1 MSEESKSW
9 YRMTRPLFNSGFE
22 DDEFWA
28 YGQDGFQEVLDS
40 FIGSDVLIY
49 DKAIGT
55 EPQQVRAIVQ
65 QKTSD
70 VYNST
75 TVRQILC
82 NIGKET
88 GISEVIRTHDIDAV
102 FLEDIQL
109 RKNVQSFKKLAQ
121 LQGVLV
127 NMCEK
132 TNILYNLVAPTQWQ
146 NYCKAR
152 GRTTKEIKSKIT
164 SVEPTGKKT
173 SKILSL
179 QAARDIYGI
188 VTENDNLADAVMI
201 GHYVVNNI
209 KIGSEDDFN
218 EKERDD

>member
-82 NIGKET
+82 NIGILRCGQYVKHDGAFWLVSSLPDNNRIYEKAVLWKCKYSIRFVSPLT
-88 GISEVIRTHDIDAV
+88 GEIVEYPVYS
-102 FLEDIQL
+102 
-109 RKNVQSFKKLAQ
+109 
-121 LQGVLV
+121 
-127 NMCEK
+127 
-132 TNILYNLVAPTQWQ
+132 TNSTQ
-146 NYCKAR
+146 
-152 GRTTKEIKSKIT
+152 
-164 SVEPTGKKT
+164 
-173 SKILSL
+173 
-179 QAARDIYGI
+179 YGT
-188 VTENDNLADAVMI
+188 VRRV
-201 GHYVVNNI
+201 
-209 KIGSEDDFN
+209 K
-218 EKERDD
+218 RR

>member
-1 MSEESKSW
+1 M
-9 YRMTRPLFNSGFE
+9 
-22 DDEFWA
+22 
-28 YGQDGFQEVLDS
+28 
-40 FIGSDVLIY
+40 
-49 DKAIGT
+49 
-55 EPQQVRAIVQ
+55 
-65 QKTSD
+65 
-70 VYNST
+70 
-75 TVRQILC
+75 
-82 NIGKET
+82 
-88 GISEVIRTHDIDAV
+88 
-102 FLEDIQL
+102 
-109 RKNVQSFKKLAQ
+109 AQ

-188 VTENDNLADAVMI
+188 VTENDNLADATMI

-218 EKERDD
+218 EKERDDQEAHGGV

>member
-82 NIGKET
+82 NIGILRCGQYVK
-88 GISEVIRTHDIDAV
+88 HDGA
-102 FLEDIQL
+102 FW
-109 RKNVQSFKKLAQ
+109 
-121 LQGVLV
+121 LV
-127 NMCEK
+127 SCR
-132 TNILYNLVAPTQWQ
+132 IP
-146 NYCKAR
+146 R
-152 GRTTKEIKSKIT
+152 I
-164 SVEPTGKKT
+164 
-173 SKILSL
+173 
-179 QAARDIYGI
+179 
-188 VTENDNLADAVMI
+188 
-201 GHYVVNNI
+201 
-209 KIGSEDDFN
+209 
-218 EKERDD
+218 

>member
-1 MSEESKSW
+1 MKILAVDQARHGAWAVYDYEVKELLDYGTWGFDSKN
-9 YRMTRPLFNSGFE
+9 YTFE
-22 DDEFWA
+22 
-28 YGQDGFQEVLDS
+28 Q
-40 FIGSDVLIY
+40 
-49 DKAIGT
+49 AILHI
-55 EPQQVRAIVQ
+55 EA
-65 QKTSD
+65 
-70 VYNST
+70 
-75 TVRQILC
+75 LL
-82 NIGKET
+82 
-88 GISEVIRTHDIDAV
+88 SEVIRTHDIDAV

-179 QAARDIYGI
+179 QAARDIYEI

>member
-1 MSEESKSW
+1 MKILAVDQARHGAWAVYDYEGKKLLDYGTWGFDSKN
-9 YRMTRPLFNSGFE
+9 YTFE
-22 DDEFWA
+22 
-28 YGQDGFQEVLDS
+28 Q
-40 FIGSDVLIY
+40 
-49 DKAIGT
+49 AILHI
-55 EPQQVRAIVQ
+55 EA
-65 QKTSD
+65 
-70 VYNST
+70 
-75 TVRQILC
+75 LL
-82 NIGKET
+82 
-88 GISEVIRTHDIDAV
+88 SEVIRTHDIDAV

-132 TNILYNLVAPTQWQ
+132 TNILY
-146 NYCKAR
+146 
-152 GRTTKEIKSKIT
+152 
-164 SVEPTGKKT
+164 TGKKT

-188 VTENDNLADAVMI
+188 VTENDNLADATMI

-218 EKERDD
+218 EKERDDQEAHGGV

>member
-1 MSEESKSW
+1 MGRRASALLFRLIRKVVRRVKILAVDQARHGAWAVYDYEGKKLLDYGTWGFDSKN
-9 YRMTRPLFNSGFE
+9 YTFE
-22 DDEFWA
+22 
-28 YGQDGFQEVLDS
+28 Q
-40 FIGSDVLIY
+40 
-49 DKAIGT
+49 AILHI
-55 EPQQVRAIVQ
+55 EA
-65 QKTSD
+65 
-70 VYNST
+70 
-75 TVRQILC
+75 LL
-82 NIGKET
+82 
-88 GISEVIRTHDIDAV
+88 SEVIRTHDIDAV

-179 QAARDIYGI
+179 QAARDIYEI

>member
-1 MSEESKSW
+1 MKILAVDQARHGAWAVYDYEGKKLLDYGTWGFDSKN
-9 YRMTRPLFNSGFE
+9 YTFE
-22 DDEFWA
+22 
-28 YGQDGFQEVLDS
+28 Q
-40 FIGSDVLIY
+40 
-49 DKAIGT
+49 AILHI
-55 EPQQVRAIVQ
+55 EA
-65 QKTSD
+65 
-70 VYNST
+70 
-75 TVRQILC
+75 LL
-82 NIGKET
+82 
-88 GISEVIRTHDIDAV
+88 SEVIRTHDIDAV

-188 VTENDNLADAVMI
+188 VTENDNLADATMI
-201 GHYVVNNI
+201 GNYVVNNI

-218 EKERDD
+218 EKERDDQEAHGGV

>member
-1 MSEESKSW
+1 VVRRVKILAVDQA
-9 YRMTRPLFNSGFE
+9 RHGA
-22 DDEFWA
+22 WA
-28 YGQDGFQEVLDS
+28 
-40 FIGSDVLIY
+40 IY
-49 DKAIGT
+49 DYEVKKLLDYGTWGFDSKNYTFEQAILHI
-55 EPQQVRAIVQ
+55 EA
-65 QKTSD
+65 
-70 VYNST
+70 
-75 TVRQILC
+75 LL
-82 NIGKET
+82 
-88 GISEVIRTHDIDAV
+88 SEVIRTHDIDAV

>member
-82 NIGKET
+82 NIGILRCGQYVKHDGAFWLVSSLPDRTVRGLYSSRESRLSA
-88 GISEVIRTHDIDAV
+88 GIYPRRFSLPGGADRQGIWRAGGIPGAALEGQGQAPRSLSSLLYQYEVGTRT
-102 FLEDIQL
+102 
-109 RKNVQSFKKLAQ
+109 KL
-121 LQGVLV
+121 
-127 NMCEK
+127 
-132 TNILYNLVAPTQWQ
+132 
-146 NYCKAR
+146 
-152 GRTTKEIKSKIT
+152 
-164 SVEPTGKKT
+164 
-173 SKILSL
+173 
-179 QAARDIYGI
+179 
-188 VTENDNLADAVMI
+188 
-201 GHYVVNNI
+201 
-209 KIGSEDDFN
+209 
-218 EKERDD
+218 